1 MAFLEWLLFRQLLV
15 AAAATMMLFATM
27 GCPGPDPSERASTSV
42 GGGSSSGSGEMTSS
56 GSSATTG
63 SGGGAAPACD
73 ASVPFGGAVEV
84 SELNERMGYG
94 DEMARLTQDEHT
106 VYFSSFR
113 TGDWN
118 LFSAE
123 RRGRAGVF
131 TNIREL
137 TELDSAETDGAP
149 TVTQGD
155 TALYFHSDRTPPH
168 SKIYL
173 ATRGDVTDDYSLV
186 GPALDGGG
194 SVQFHPYI
202 LPNGSGIYWS
212 AGDGALDGFD
222 IYRADASGGGFLGP
236 SKLVVNSLWA
246 DILPVLTPDDRTLFF
261 ASNRPGGEG
270 GYDIYVSVR
279 FDASD
284 PFGAPTPV
292 SELNTEDND
301 TPSWVSTDGCR
312 LYFTSSSD
320 GVSRIYRTER
330 QR

>member
-1 MAFLEWLLFRQLLV
+1 
-15 AAAATMMLFATM
+15 MMVFATM

-42 GGGSSSGSGEMTSS
+42 GGGSSSGGGEMTSS

-63 SGGGAAPACD
+63 SGGATPACD
-73 ASVPFGGAVEV
+73 GAFGGEVEV
-84 SELNERMGYG
+84 SELNDRMGYG
-94 DEMARLTQDEHT
+94 DEIARLTQDEQT

-123 RRGRAGVF
+123 RGRAGVF

-155 TALYFHSDRTPPH
+155 TALYFHSDRTPP

-173 ATRGDVTDDYSLV
+173 ATRGDVADDYSLV

-202 LPNGSGIYWS
+202 LPDGSAIYWS
-212 AGDGALDGFD
+212 AGEGPQDGFD
-222 IYRADASGGGFLGP
+222 IYRADASGGGFLEP
-236 SKLVVNSLWA
+236 SKLVVNSAWA

-270 GYDIYVSVR
+270 GLDMYVSVR
-279 FDASD
+279 SASD

-292 SELNTEDND
+292 SELNTKDND
-301 TPSWVSTDGCR
+301 TPSWVSADGCR
-312 LYFTSSSD
+312 LYFTRSFE

-330 QR
+330 RR